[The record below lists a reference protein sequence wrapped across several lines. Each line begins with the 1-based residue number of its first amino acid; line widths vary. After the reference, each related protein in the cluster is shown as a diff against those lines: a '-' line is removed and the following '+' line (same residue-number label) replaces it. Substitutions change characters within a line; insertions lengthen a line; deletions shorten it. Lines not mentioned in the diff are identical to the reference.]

1 MSQIS
6 LTFPDGAKRAV
17 QAGTTG
23 LDVAK
28 SIAPS
33 LAKRS
38 VAMSLN
44 GKLADLAA
52 PIKAD
57 AAIKFLTREDKE
69 ALELIRHDAAH
80 VMAQAVQELYPGT
93 QVTIGPVIDNGF
105 YYDFAREEPFT
116 PEDLPKIEAKMRE
129 IVARDAPFSC
139 EVVDRKAAKKLFA
152 DKGETFKLELI
163 DAIPEGDEIKLYSQ
177 REWLDLC
184 RGPHMTSTGKVGK
197 GFKLLKI
204 AGAYWR
210 GDSTRPML
218 QRIYGTAWAS
228 EDDLKAYL
236 HQLEEAE
243 KRDHRRLG
251 REMDLFHFQEEAPG
265 AVFWHPKGWALFTA
279 LIAYMRR
286 RQNAWGYV
294 EVNSPDMLERK
305 LWELSG
311 HWEKFAE
318 NMYIAE
324 TPDERIYCC
333 KPMNCPGHVQIFKHG
348 LKSYRD
354 LPLRLAEFGKVHR
367 YEPSGALHG
376 LLRVR
381 HFTQDDAHIF
391 CTEDQITEECVKL
404 NEQMLSIYRDFGFTD
419 VRIKFSDRPDK
430 RVGSDEVWDKAEAA
444 LKRAVEAAGLDYELN
459 PGEGAFY
466 GPKLEYVLRDAIGRD
481 WQCGTI
487 QVDLNMPMRLGAFYI
502 GPDGEKTV
510 PVMIHRAMF
519 GSLERF
525 TGILIEHYAGH
536 LPLWLAP
543 VQAVVATIVS
553 DADVYAVEVLEA
565 LHKAGLRAEADLR
578 NEKINYKVR
587 EHSLAKVPILLV
599 VGKREAEERTVSV
612 RRLGSQEQQVMKLDA
627 AVKLLVDEAVPP
639 DLREA
644 SRAAAVTTR
653 RRVFRTHCHARES
666 GHPVTPALCEP
677 TERGGYWIARSSR
690 AMTRASVV
698 MSATPTILTIG
709 HSRHPLARFIGLLE
723 GAGATAVADVRS
735 APVSRFSPHFNK
747 AALAAALAAR
757 RIDYIFLGNELGGR
771 PGQPAMYTQG
781 IADYEKMAA
790 SNEFRAGIA
799 LLTEAAES
807 DTAWRRCVPK
817 PIRWIA
823 IAVCWL
829 PARWRATGV
838 EVAHILSSGAVMPHR
853 EAEDRLLDLAGLAE
867 PGLLL
872 ASRDERLAE
881 AYRARARKRAY
892 AVRRKA

>member
-93 QVTIGPVIDNGF
+93 QVTIGPVIENGF
-105 YYDFAREEPFT
+105 YYDFARDEPFT

-129 IVARDAPFSC
+129 IIARDAPFSC

-163 DAIPEGDEIKLYSQ
+163 DAIPEGDEIKIYSQ
-177 REWLDLC
+177 REWFDLC

-294 EVNSPDMLERK
+294 EVNSPDMMERK

-311 HWEKFAE
+311 HWEKFGE

-354 LPLRLAEFGKVHR
+354 LPLRIAEFGKVHR

-391 CTEDQITEECVKL
+391 CTEDQITEECV
-404 NEQMLSIYRDFGFTD
+404 QAQRADAVDLSRFRLHRCAHQIL
-419 VRIKFSDRPDK
+419 RPAGQA
-430 RVGSDEVWDKAEAA
+430 RRRRRG
-444 LKRAVEAAGLDYELN
+444 LGQGRGRVEA
-459 PGEGAFY
+459 
-466 GPKLEYVLRDAIGRD
+466 
-481 WQCGTI
+481 
-487 QVDLNMPMRLGAFYI
+487 
-502 GPDGEKTV
+502 
-510 PVMIHRAMF
+510 
-519 GSLERF
+519 
-525 TGILIEHYAGH
+525 
-536 LPLWLAP
+536 
-543 VQAVVATIVS
+543 
-553 DADVYAVEVLEA
+553 
-565 LHKAGLRAEADLR
+565 
-578 NEKINYKVR
+578 
-587 EHSLAKVPILLV
+587 
-599 VGKREAEERTVSV
+599 
-612 RRLGSQEQQVMKLDA
+612 
-627 AVKLLVDEAVPP
+627 
-639 DLREA
+639 
-644 SRAAAVTTR
+644 
-653 RRVFRTHCHARES
+653 
-666 GHPVTPALCEP
+666 
-677 TERGGYWIARSSR
+677 RGG
-690 AMTRASVV
+690 
-698 MSATPTILTIG
+698 
-709 HSRHPLARFIGLLE
+709 
-723 GAGATAVADVRS
+723 
-735 APVSRFSPHFNK
+735 
-747 AALAAALAAR
+747 
-757 RIDYIFLGNELGGR
+757 GGR
-771 PGQPAMYTQG
+771 
-781 IADYEKMAA
+781 
-790 SNEFRAGIA
+790 
-799 LLTEAAES
+799 
-807 DTAWRRCVPK
+807 
-817 PIRWIA
+817 
-823 IAVCWL
+823 
-829 PARWRATGV
+829 AR
-838 EVAHILSSGAVMPHR
+838 LMSSI
-853 EAEDRLLDLAGLAE
+853 
-867 PGLLL
+867 
-872 ASRDERLAE
+872 
-881 AYRARARKRAY
+881 RARAPSTGRSSNMCCATQSAATGNAARSRSISTCRCGSAPSISGPT
-892 AVRRKA
+892 ARRPCR